1 MSLELRPLHPLFVA
15 EASGIDL
22 RRPLNAAEI
31 GGIERAKDEHA
42 VLVFRGQPLSQAEQV
57 RFAENFGPLDIGLR
71 KLYGGGKG
79 GPHRFDFD
87 TLLDISNVEVDGSL
101 SRRDS
106 RKNMSNLAN
115 QLWHSDSSFQRP
127 KAQYSMLSAVVVPSR
142 GGETEFADLRAAY
155 DALPGDLRRAV
166 AGLEAEHYAL
176 HSRIMLGDTG
186 YSEAQL
192 AAIPPVCWPLAQ
204 IHPGSRRPLLF
215 VGVHA
220 RRIIDYPLAEGRV
233 LLGDLLEH
241 ATQRQFVYR
250 HEWRVGD
257 LVMWDNRCTVH
268 RGRRYDLAERR
279 ELRRT
284 TTDDLLPVQTAAA

>member
-22 RRPLNAAEI
+22 RRPLNAAEV
-31 GGIERAKDEHA
+31 GEIERAMNEHA
-42 VLVFRGQPLSQAEQV
+42 VLVFRGQPLSQADQV
-57 RFAENFGPLDIGLR
+57 RFAESFGPLDIGLR

-79 GPHRFDFD
+79 GPHRLDFD

-127 KAQYSMLSAVVVPSR
+127 KAQYSMLSAVVVPSW

-155 DALPGDLRRAV
+155 DALPGDLRRDIT
-166 AGLEAEHYAL
+166 GLEAEHYAL
-176 HSRIMLGDTG
+176 HSRIMLGDAG
-186 YSEAQL
+186 YSEAQM

-204 IHPGSRRPLLF
+204 VHPGSRRRLLF

-233 LLGDLLEH
+233 LLSDLLEH

-250 HEWRVGD
+250 HEWQVGD

-284 TTDDLLPVQTAAA
+284 TTDDLLPVQMAAA

>member
-1 MSLELRPLHPLFVA
+1 MPLEIRSLHPLFAA
-15 EASGIDL
+15 EAGGIDL
-22 RRPLNAAEI
+22 RRPLDPEQIRA
-31 GGIERAKDEHA
+31 IEQAMDAHA
-42 VLVFRGQPLSQAEQV
+42 VLVFRDQPLSQAEQV
-57 RFAENFGPLDIGLR
+57 RLAESFGPLDIGLR
-71 KLYGGGKG
+71 KLYGGGKVG
-79 GPHRFDFD
+79 HRFDYE
-87 TLLDISNVEVDGSL
+87 TLLDISNVEFDGSVAK
-101 SRRDS
+101 RES
-106 RKNMSNLAN
+106 RKNVSNLAN

-127 KAQYSMLSAVVVPSR
+127 KGQYSMLSAVILPSK

-155 DALPGDLRRAV
+155 DTLPADLRREI

-192 AAIPPVCWPLAQ
+192 EAIPAVRWPLAQ
-204 IHPGSRRPLLF
+204 IHPGSKRPLLF

-220 RRIIDYPLAEGRV
+220 RKIIDYPLAEGRV
-233 LLGDLLEH
+233 LLSDLLEH

-284 TTDDLLPVQTAAA
+284 TTEDLLPVTMAAA